1 MEIRTMEVW
10 KYGGWRYEPWWSGY
24 SGRSRVFQVWFN
36 GICAVMIIIMIII
49 IITHALR
56 VRTTIMTTM
65 IRMIIVIMII
75 IIVIFIPAMTFNYD
89 CG

>member
-1 MEIRTMEVW
+1 MEIRAMEVW
-10 KYGGWRYEPWWSGY
+10 KYGGGRYEPWWSGY
-24 SGRSRVFQVWFN
+24 SGRSRVLQVRFN
-36 GICAVMIIIMIII
+36 GICTVMIIIMIITI
-49 IITHALR
+49 IIHALR

-75 IIVIFIPAMTFNYD
+75 IIVIFIHAMTFNYD